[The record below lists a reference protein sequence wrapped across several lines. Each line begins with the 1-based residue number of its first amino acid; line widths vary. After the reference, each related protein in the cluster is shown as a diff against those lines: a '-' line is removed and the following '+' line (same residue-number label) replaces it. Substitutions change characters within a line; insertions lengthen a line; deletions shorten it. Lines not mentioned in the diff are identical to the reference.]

1 MYERKRVRRRAG
13 RAVRAATAVI
23 TGIALGLTTWQAGAA
38 LFDRG
43 GGLIY
48 DDALDI
54 TWLADANYALTIGA
68 TFPSVEGRMEWDEGV
83 AWVARLEYAG
93 YRDWR
98 LPDGLN
104 RDGSG
109 PCEGFGCSGSELG
122 HMYYNNMGAS
132 AGNSILTGSNTA
144 NLALFTNIQNG
155 PYWSGT
161 EHPSN
166 PAELATSFGFEIGN
180 QCSACTKHDQI
191 WLWPVRDGDGA
202 PIPEPG
208 SYAYILAGLGVVGY
222 VIVSRRSRGQRATP
236 P

>member
-1 MYERKRVRRRAG
+1 MTNSKQVRSHARH
-13 RAVRAATAVI
+13 AVLAASL
-23 TGIALGLTTWQAGAA
+23 GFGLGLGLVIGQANAA

-43 GGLIY
+43 GGLVY
-48 DDALDI
+48 DDVLDI
-54 TWLADANYALTIGA
+54 TWLADANYALTVGA
-68 TFPSVEGRMEWDEGV
+68 TLPIFEGRMVWDDGTT
-83 AWVARLEYAG
+83 WVAQLEYAG
-93 YRDWR
+93 YSDWR

-104 RDGSG
+104 QDGSG
-109 PCEGFGCSGSELG
+109 PCEGSGCRGSELG
-122 HMYYNNMGAS
+122 HMFYNNMEAT
-132 AGNSILTGSNTA
+132 AGSSILAGSNTA